1 MLPGGAGI
9 SAGTGTGAGAGA
21 GAGFVAVKGGG
32 AAEED
37 ALEGLGRIGDLGP
50 GPLLKDEF
58 GVCEW
63 EESRRSPLREFL
75 PLRPPRPPSK
85 LLSCCPKAVSEGRW
99 GDGLEEPASLG
110 PRSFL
115 LRFGGIIKGGIEKV
129 GSFIE
134 VRRAAGGRRLGAIN
148 ERFDGFE
155 SSFAPG

>member
-1 MLPGGAGI
+1 M
-9 SAGTGTGAGAGA
+9 
-21 GAGFVAVKGGG
+21 
-32 AAEED
+32 
-37 ALEGLGRIGDLGP
+37 
-50 GPLLKDEF
+50 
-58 GVCEW
+58 CEW

-75 PLRPPRPPSK
+75 LFWPPRPPSK

-134 VRRAAGGRRLGAIN
+134 VRRAAGVAVSEQSMKALMDSKVLSRQVRCQS
-148 ERFDGFE
+148 RWRWK
-155 SSFAPG
+155 